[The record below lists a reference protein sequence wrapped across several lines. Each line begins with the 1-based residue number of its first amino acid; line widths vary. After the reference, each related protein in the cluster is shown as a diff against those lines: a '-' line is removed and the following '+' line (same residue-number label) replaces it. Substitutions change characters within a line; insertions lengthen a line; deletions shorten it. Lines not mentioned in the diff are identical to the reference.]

1 MLWKVWW
8 ILEIESNYNL
18 DTLCGWYVI
27 TSSNMMKLKNWFKCK
42 KNLTWFGFKEN
53 CCNANKNNW
62 YNFKDC
68 YQN

>member
-1 MLWKVWW
+1 
-8 ILEIESNYNL
+8 
-18 DTLCGWYVI
+18 
-27 TSSNMMKLKNWFKCK
+27 MMKLKNWFKCK